1 KQSNKAWSLTRPVD
15 DAVSLLTRGGRLSC
29 KFRLSGALTNNQFGL
44 GIYLYTDVALP
55 DVVAMTGTGNP
66 FLMSF
71 FTQTTDGK
79 LNLMHHKKAGNTK
92 LGEFGN
98 YSNDWQ
104 TLELVFTAGSA
115 TVTPKLNG
123 VAGPAFQ
130 VIKDSLTLGLN
141 ALTLTDITK
150 NAAYGVEIESLV
162 LEINAPA
169 SS

>member
-1 KQSNKAWSLTRPVD
+1 MTQSP
-15 DAVSLLTRGGRLSC
+15 LLTRGGRLSC

-79 LNLMHHKKAGNTK
+79 LNLMHHRKSRKHKVGRVR
-92 LGEFGN
+92 N

-104 TLELVFTAGSA
+104 TLELVFFPGGSPRF
-115 TVTPKLNG
+115 TQIETEWSGWPG
-123 VAGPAFQ
+123 IQSG
-130 VIKDSLTLGLN
+130 KDSLTLPG
-141 ALTLTDITK
+141 
-150 NAAYGVEIESLV
+150 
-162 LEINAPA
+162 
-169 SS
+169 

>member
-1 KQSNKAWSLTRPVD
+1 PVD

-44 GIYLYTDVALP
+44 GIYLCTDVALP

-79 LNLMHHKKAGNTK
+79 LNLMHHRKAGNTK

-123 VAGPAFQ
+123 
-130 VIKDSLTLGLN
+130 
-141 ALTLTDITK
+141 
-150 NAAYGVEIESLV
+150 
-162 LEINAPA
+162 
-169 SS
+169 